1 MATHNLLYKRQ
12 IPINQHISIY
22 VPTVGEIIDCEDEYY
37 SLVSM
42 LTSMPIDNMVAL
54 ADAGIDFTTIDEYQQ
69 FLLFFARMKRLDTH
83 LVFGDLDLSKFNLGV
98 NEENGNIVLIDEEH
112 DIRIDKALH
121 GQIANVLRKMHHLE
135 KNTRKPAN
143 KEAQEY
149 MLERARKKLK
159 RRKNRMEDSQLESL
173 IIAMVN
179 TEQFKYG
186 FEGTRELSIYQFNE
200 SVRQIIKKVDLIKV
214 ICRVICIINPSN
226 CWKPVKFAV
235 PQHRSK

>member
-1 MATHNLLYKRQ
+1 MATRNLLYKRQ

-69 FLLFFARMKRLDTH
+69 FLLFFAGMKRLDTH
-83 LVFGDLDLSKFNLGV
+83 LVFGDLDLSKFNFGV
-98 NEENGNIVLIDEEH
+98 NEQNGNIVLIDEEH
-112 DIRIDKALH
+112 DVRIDRALH
-121 GQIANVLRKMHHLE
+121 GQIADVLRQMHHLE

-179 TEQFKYG
+179 TPEFKYG

-200 SVRQIIKKVDLIKV
+200 SVHQIIKKVDYNNRMYGIYAGTVDAKSL
-214 ICRVICIINPSN
+214 NPDDLN
-226 CWKPVKFAV
+226 WLKRK
-235 PQHRSK
+235 

>member
-1 MATHNLLYKRQ
+1 MATRNLLYKRQ
-12 IPINQHISIY
+12 IPVNQYISIY
-22 VPTVGEIIDCEDEYY
+22 VPTVGEIVDCEDEYY

-69 FLLFFARMKRLDTH
+69 FLLFFTGMKQLDTH
-83 LVFGDLDLSKFNLGV
+83 LIFGELDLSKFNLGV
-98 NEENGNIVLIDEEH
+98 NEENGNIVLIDEEK
-112 DIRIDKALH
+112 DIRIDRALH
-121 GQIANVLRKMHHLE
+121 GQIADILRKIHHLE

-149 MLERARKKLK
+149 MLERARKKLN
-159 RRKNRMEDSQLESL
+159 RRKHRMEDSQLESL

-200 SVRQIIKKVDLIKV
+200 SVRQIIKKVDYDNRMTGIYAGTIDAKNLSPDDLNWLTHK
-214 ICRVICIINPSN
+214 
-226 CWKPVKFAV
+226 
-235 PQHRSK
+235 